1 MEIFQTICRICESQ
15 ENLCDL
21 TNKLNLAVADK
32 LASLTTIRIQDDDPL
47 PRCICVQ
54 CVNTLNVAYEF
65 LLRCEA
71 AEQRL
76 QDQIRAHLK
85 LEGSVEGEL
94 VVEEEEE
101 DGRTVEYVMEIRD
114 DVGLPEEEEQG
125 DGLIVEAQ
133 DQDLEVEAP
142 LGEVIGIIEEQKV
155 EGSEVE
161 SGVDVLYSAVPVKYA
176 IEEYL
181 EEQEVQEDDI
191 CFEQEDEEGSLEEP
205 KVERNAHDKR
215 FHCETCEASFEKCTE
230 LYQHVK
236 THGKERYKC
245 RECDRWFS
253 RRAHLQ
259 SHEVIHTG
267 ERNFSC
273 QNCPNSYK
281 SSRNLRR
288 HIKSVHLGERRFVC
302 DLCGKEFSQK
312 TVLEAH
318 HSTHIQ
324 ERNYSCETC
333 CKRFKS
339 NKLLKLHAVRHTRP
353 EQQRNDRKPKT
364 LVPAECDVCHKM
376 YTNLRSHKQVH
387 SEAKILCTFC
397 GKNFKIM
404 AHLKV
409 HLRSHTKEQ
418 PYECQ
423 QCNKKFGYES
433 SLKTHL
439 LVHSDSRPFKCEQC
453 DQSFR
458 QLNHLKG
465 HKFLH
470 SGEKPFSCVVC
481 KKAFALR
488 GNLTIH
494 MRIHGDPSPY
504 QCRLCGEA
512 KRLNDS
518 NALKRHLKAHPGA
531 KLVKAGELTVIV
543 DEEGEAGEEREE
555 GGQEHGAGPIE
566 IEMLLLEGVR
576 DGVDDGEG
584 LLLAS

>member
-1 MEIFQTICRICESQ
+1 MEIFQTICRICESR

-21 TNKLNLAVADK
+21 TNSLNSAVADK
-32 LASLTTIRIQDDDPL
+32 LASLTTIRIQDHDPL

-76 QDQIRAHLK
+76 QDQIRQHLK
-85 LEGSVEGEL
+85 LEQEAAEL
-94 VVEEEEE
+94 VDEDHDDD
-101 DGRTVEYVMEIRD
+101 DGRTVEYVVEFRD
-114 DVGLPEEEEQG
+114 GQQQGEVEEEQG
-125 DGLIVEAQ
+125 DGLIEEAV
-133 DQDLEVEAP
+133 DQDLDEE
-142 LGEVIGIIEEQKV
+142 GQMEEVIGIIEEHTV
-155 EGSEVE
+155 P
-161 SGVDVLYSAVPVKYA
+161 VPVKYA

-181 EEQEVQEDDI
+181 EEQEVQEDEI
-191 CFEQEDEEGSLEEP
+191 CFEQEDRGESLDEP
-205 KVERNAHDKR
+205 KVERNVHDKR

-245 RECDRWFS
+245 RQCDRWFS

-259 SHEVIHTG
+259 SHEVIHSG

-273 QNCPNSYK
+273 QTCPNSYK

-288 HIKSVHLGERRFVC
+288 HIKSAHLGERRFVC

-324 ERNYSCETC
+324 ERNYACETC

-339 NKLLKLHAVRHTRP
+339 VKLLKLHAVRHTRP
-353 EQQRNDRKPKT
+353 EQPDRKPKT
-364 LVPAECDVCHKM
+364 RPGKPVVPMECDVCHKM

-387 SEAKILCTFC
+387 SDAKILCTFC

-418 PYECQ
+418 PYECKK
-423 QCNKKFGYES
+423 CNKKFGYES

-439 LVHSDSRPFKCEQC
+439 LVHTNERPYKCQQC

-504 QCRLCGEA
+504 QCRLCEG

-531 KLVKAGELTVIV
+531 KLVKTGELTVIV
-543 DEEGEAGEEREE
+543 DDGERAAEEEEEE
-555 GGQEHGAGPIE
+555 EEEDQQGQQHAAGPIE
-566 IEMLLLEGVR
+566 IEMLLLDEVR
-576 DGVDDGEG
+576 DGDG